1 MSLSA
6 VLFVLAFGAGC
17 VLAFTRHPIF
27 GTAAYVGTFF
37 LSPQLRWWGQGL
49 LFNVRWSFIAAAV
62 TLLAIF
68 VSKKARKPALPIL
81 SHGIVWLFMFFVAWI
96 AVQQAWALDQAEHSD
111 LLSYYLKFAL
121 AFVLIYYTIDSAES
135 LRVFMW
141 TYVGGCFYFGWV
153 AYTTYTGG
161 RFEGFGGAGINEAN
175 AGALTIV
182 TGTLL
187 ASSLFLD
194 GKWRE
199 RTVLFLMIPFML
211 NGLVTTISRS
221 GFLALTAGGLVFLLF
236 SPVRFRKQI
245 GVLMGLAV
253 VLFLMLT
260 GPSYW
265 NRMQSIQQ
273 AGEQV
278 QGVDTGQDRLAI
290 IQVQWK
296 LFFMHPLGCGATCT
310 TVLSK
315 NYLDKKYLAYMADG
329 EMRRA
334 SHNTYMT
341 MIVDHG
347 IPGILFFG
355 GILIWV
361 VRKCMKLGRSYR
373 KQPGFIPTAFPAIA
387 GCFAALAVGD
397 LFVTYS
403 KYEIRIWLIAV
414 IMALLSLEA
423 ARVKQEKLAGV
434 PAGSPVQGPPPL
446 PNPRGAARPA
456 STRPS
461 FDGAQL
467 PEGSPGRPPGGVRSG
482 SRAAA
487 DGSGRRSGSR

>member
-1 MSLSA
+1 LSLSA

-17 VLAFTRHPIF
+17 VLAFVRHPVF

-37 LSPQLRWWGQGL
+37 LSPQLRWWGQGIL
-49 LFNVRWSFIAAAV
+49 YNVRWSLIAAAV
-62 TLLAIF
+62 TLVAIF
-68 VSKKARKPALPIL
+68 ASKQTRKPTIPMM
-81 SHGIVWLFMFFVAWI
+81 SHGVVWLFIFFIAWLM
-96 AVQQAWALDQAEHSD
+96 VQQAWALDQAEHAD
-111 LLSYYLKFAL
+111 LLSYYLKFVL
-121 AFVLIYYTIDSAES
+121 AFVMIYYTIDSPAS

-141 TYVGGCFYFGWV
+141 TYVFGCFYFGWV

-199 RTVLFLMIPFML
+199 RGVLMLMIPFML

-221 GFLALTAGGLVFLLF
+221 GFLALTAGGLVFLYF
-236 SPVRFRKQI
+236 SPKKYRKQI
-245 GVLMGLAV
+245 GVLSILAL

-265 NRMQSIQQ
+265 MRMRSLEH
-273 AGEQV
+273 AGETV

-290 IQVQWK
+290 IKVQWR
-296 LFFMHPLGCGATCT
+296 LFAMHPLGCGATCT

-315 NYLDKKYLAYMADG
+315 NYLDKKYLAQTADG

-341 MIVDHG
+341 IIVDHG
-347 IPGILFFG
+347 IPGVFLWG
-355 GILIWV
+355 GMWLWV
-361 VRKCMKLGRSYR
+361 VAKCLKLGKGYR
-373 KQPGFIPTAFPAIA
+373 KQTVFQATAFPAVAAI
-387 GCFAALAVGD
+387 FAALAVGD
-397 LFVTYS
+397 MFVTYG
-403 KYEIRIWLIAV
+403 KYEIRIWMIAV
-414 IMALLSLEA
+414 VMALLSIEA

-434 PAGSPVQGPPPL
+434 PAPAGASGKRAPL
-446 PNPRGAARPA
+446 PNPAAAARPA
-456 STRPS
+456 GVRSESRAVA
-461 FDGAQL
+461 G
-467 PEGSPGRPPGGVRSG
+467 GSRKRSG
-482 SRAAA
+482 SR
-487 DGSGRRSGSR
+487 